1 MTTDKPQKVAKDK
14 QTKDKQMGTVKH
26 PSSLSIGLR
35 RKPEHDDSNAN
46 LFVIDEKEDTVQS
59 VEVKTKVE
67 VLGKE
72 GEYYL
77 VSQQDMK
84 GYIKTKYIT
93 KHRTSSSSKP
103 TGSSKPAGRDIE
115 PEEYEVEN
123 ITTKEDDS
131 TVGGWFGV
139 GMYYAVHPRFVLG
152 LDVRYSRGEVS
163 LFDQDRDAGGL
174 HTYITAGL
182 QF

>member
-123 ITTKEDDS
+123 ISAHIGE
-131 TVGGWFGV
+131 GAARQ
-139 GMYYAVHPRFVLG
+139 YEVHWEGYEEPTWEPAANLEGCLVLDEY
-152 LDVRYSRGEVS
+152 LAS
-163 LFDQDRDAGGL
+163 L
-174 HTYITAGL
+174 
-182 QF
+182 